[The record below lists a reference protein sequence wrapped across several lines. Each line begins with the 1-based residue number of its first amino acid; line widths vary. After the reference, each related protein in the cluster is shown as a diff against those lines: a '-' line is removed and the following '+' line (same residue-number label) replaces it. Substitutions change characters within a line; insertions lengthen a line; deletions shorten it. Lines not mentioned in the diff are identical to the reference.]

1 MTESAEGKVKE
12 KGFLARKNI
21 VFSLERYFID
31 ALGAMALGLFA
42 SLIVGLILKTAGE
55 QLTNVFGAQA
65 LFTFLINIGAM
76 AMSMMGPAIGVAVA
90 YGLKAPPLV
99 LFASVITGMAGAQGG
114 VAIGQL
120 GGPAGAFVA
129 AVIGAEFGKIV
140 SRETKIDIII
150 TPAVTIAAGVGAAI
164 LIGPSVAFFMT
175 GFGQLIMRTTELHPF
190 PMGVAVAVLMG
201 LALTAPISSAALAI
215 MLSLSGPAAGA
226 ATAGCAAQ
234 MIGFAVASYKE
245 NGWGGLV
252 SQGVGTSM
260 LQIPNIVKNPWILV
274 PPTLAAAI
282 LGPVATVAFRMDNIP
297 IGAGMGT
304 SGFVGQIGT
313 ATAMGF
319 TGDVLIRII
328 LLHYIFPAILALLF
342 SIYLR
347 KKLLIK
353 EGDYKLD
360 L

>member
-1 MTESAEGKVKE
+1 MTENAEGKVQE

-99 LFASVITGMAGAQGG
+99 LFSSAITGMAGA
-114 VAIGQL
+114 QL

-129 AVIGAEFGKIV
+129 AVLGAEFGKIV

-150 TPAVTIAAGVGAAI
+150 TPAVTIAAGIWAAN
-164 LIGPSVAFFMT
+164 LIGPGVAFFMT
-175 GFGQLIMRTTELHPF
+175 SFGQLIMRATELQPF

-234 MIGFAVASYKE
+234 MIGFAAASYKE
-245 NGWGGLV
+245 NGWGGLI

-319 TGDVLIRII
+319 TGDVLVRII
-328 LLHYIFPAILALLF
+328 LLHYIFPAALALIF